1 MSDALT
7 LVSRS
12 AEETR
17 SLGSVLGTAAQP
29 GSLFLLEGDI
39 GTGKTTLVQGLA
51 NGLGYAGEVTSPTFT
66 LVHEYAGGRI
76 TLVHVDLYR
85 IERAAQLR
93 DLDLEDYM
101 RAGAVLAVEWP
112 ELLRAWYP
120 EACTVRLRYGDE
132 TARQIVIE
140 NAPPAALGNLHRLF
154 SRTEGGG

>member
-7 LVSRS
+7 LVTHS
-12 AEETR
+12 ADETR
-17 SLGSVLGTAAQP
+17 TVGSVLGKAAQP
-29 GSLFLLEGDI
+29 GDLFLLEGDI

-51 NGLGYAGEVTSPTFT
+51 SGLGYAGEVTSPTFT

-85 IERAAQLR
+85 IERASQLR
-93 DLDLEDYM
+93 DLDLDDYM

-120 EACTVRLRYGDE
+120 KACTVRLHYGDD

-140 NAPPAALGNLHRLF
+140 NAPSAVRGDLHRLF
-154 SRTEGGG
+154 SKMEEGA